1 VVLVNNWQQ
10 IFDYNEFMT
19 SSQPQNTVKT
29 PEIQKITKNT

>member
-1 VVLVNNWQQ
+1 
-10 IFDYNEFMT
+10 MT